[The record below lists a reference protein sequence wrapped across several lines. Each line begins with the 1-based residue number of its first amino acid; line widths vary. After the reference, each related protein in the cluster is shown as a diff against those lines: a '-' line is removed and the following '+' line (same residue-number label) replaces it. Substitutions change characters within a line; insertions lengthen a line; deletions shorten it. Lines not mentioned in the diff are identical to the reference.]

1 MIEKY
6 LKSTS
11 LSIAVLLLLAFLPIA
26 HANATSPITFRLTY
40 KGKVVPN
47 SPVTVNHW
55 SSGGS
60 SEPLGYTDK
69 NGSVSI
75 SLKEGR
81 NDVSFASTGLES
93 DFAASN
99 NLTVIVESGAIKSVT
114 SVFPKT
120 GEIKIDST
128 NAYPVEL
135 DSPNF
140 VFRVLYNG
148 TPLSNVEIGSNFSY
162 GAFVRNL
169 TNNSGYGSIR
179 VPDFS
184 NGEIGEVRLMTRWR
198 KLVALTSGIKDDTP
212 EITMRLRIR
221 AANGKLSSVVDEF
234 GHEWT
239 ATSNGVYD
247 ITLSNPNLVFEVTQG
262 DKLIKSGGLELQNG
276 SNVTS
281 LGTNVTG
288 RNSLNVASGLSILK
302 IYSFSDPSSID
313 IGAFF
318 ITTANGLVTRMLDFD
333 GREVSVVGGV
343 YQARMQ
349 LPNLR
354 VRVSDGT
361 NFLYNV
367 SVGAKGYPKWLT
379 PKPLQTID
387 LGVNTIHDFY
397 NFYLPDGTWEIFSS
411 ASGSAFN
418 SVSSSK
424 YEVLIENSKVVRVTP
439 QRSVDKAE
447 LTSGYVV
454 LYPGTLKTTLDEAAK
469 AWEDAKAQA
478 RAEARAK
485 EEAQTRAELESKA
498 KLDASKKKTT
508 ITCVKGKLT
517 KKITAMNPKC
527 PKGYKKK

>member
-1 MIEKY
+1 
-6 LKSTS
+6 
-11 LSIAVLLLLAFLPIA
+11 
-26 HANATSPITFRLTY
+26 
-40 KGKVVPN
+40 
-47 SPVTVNHW
+47 
-55 SSGGS
+55 
-60 SEPLGYTDK
+60 
-69 NGSVSI
+69 
-75 SLKEGR
+75 
-81 NDVSFASTGLES
+81 
-93 DFAASN
+93 
-99 NLTVIVESGAIKSVT
+99 
-114 SVFPKT
+114 
-120 GEIKIDST
+120 
-128 NAYPVEL
+128 
-135 DSPNF
+135 
-140 VFRVLYNG
+140 
-148 TPLSNVEIGSNFSY
+148 
-162 GAFVRNL
+162 
-169 TNNSGYGSIR
+169 
-179 VPDFS
+179 
-184 NGEIGEVRLMTRWR
+184 MTRWR